1 MERKDSIMQRLIERQ
16 DVTTLEVKYL
26 LWLAYNQLLAVDQST
41 LPILDEEEGFDFDMA
56 LDALDLDLDL
66 LP

>member
-1 MERKDSIMQRLIERQ
+1 MSQSIINKVIARQ
-16 DVTTLEVKYL
+16 EVTTLEVKYL
-26 LWLAYNQLLAVDQST
+26 LWLAYNQLLAVDQSE
-41 LPILDEEEGFDFDMA
+41 LPILDEEEGFDFDQA

>member
-1 MERKDSIMQRLIERQ
+1 MNDSIMKRIINRQ

-26 LWLAYNQLLAVDQST
+26 LWLAYNQLLAVDQT
-41 LPILDEEEGFDFDMA
+41 ELPILDEEESFDFDLA

>member
-1 MERKDSIMQRLIERQ
+1 MNQSIISKVIARQ
-16 DVTTLEVKYL
+16 EVTTLEVKYL
-26 LWLAYNQLLAVDQST
+26 LWLAYNQLLAVDQSE
-41 LPILDEEEGFDFDMA
+41 LPILDEEEGFDFDQA

>member
-1 MERKDSIMQRLIERQ
+1 MKQYDSIIKKIIARQ
-16 DVTTLEVKYL
+16 DVSTIEVKYL
-26 LWLAYNQLLAVDQST
+26 LWLAYTQLLAVDQSE
-41 LPILDEEEGFDFDMA
+41 LPVLDEEEGFDFDQA